1 MAFPDV
7 PVHLQRLEQS
17 AVKAAQKGMRMMNGI
32 DTFAVIGG
40 DLRSAYLA
48 GLLAEDGYKVITSGF
63 DSTDLPPCVTG
74 CTNPAQAVSLADCVI
89 LPLPVT
95 TDDSTIN
102 APFSRMRI
110 SLDQVLNPL
119 LKRQYLVGGSVSDC
133 VRREVEARGLM
144 IDDYFKR
151 EELAVHN
158 AVPHGGRGY
167 PAGDGRTSRHHR
179 RRALPDHRLRP
190 GGPRAVPA
198 AGCARREGDGGRT
211 EVCRSRLG
219 RSSGLRG
226 GGAFPHAGIRRLRRD
241 FFNTVPSL
249 LFDRPALKALDKGTL
264 LIDLASR
271 PGGVD
276 FNAAAELQIKTI
288 WALSLPGRVARRA
301 QDRSSK
307 PPYSI

>member
-1 MAFPDV
+1 
-7 PVHLQRLEQS
+7 
-17 AVKAAQKGMRMMNGI
+17 MNGI

-110 SLDQVLNPL
+110 SLD
-119 LKRQYLVGGSVSDC
+119 C

-158 AVPHGGRGY
+158 AVPTAEGAIQLAMEELPVTIGGARCLITGY
-167 PAGDGRTSRHHR
+167 GRVGRVLSRLLV
-179 RRALPDHRLRP
+179 ALGAQVTVAARKFADLAWAEAQ
-190 GGPRAVPA
+190 GCRAVELS
-198 AGCARREGDGGRT
+198 RMRESGDYD
-211 EVCRSRLG
+211 V
-219 RSSGLRG
+219 
-226 GGAFPHAGIRRLRRD
+226 I
-241 FFNTVPSL
+241 FNTVPSL
-249 LFDRPALKALDKGTL
+249 LFDRPMLKALDKGTL

-288 WALSLPGRVARRA
+288 WALSLPGRVAPKSAGQIIKTTILNMIREGNA
-301 QDRSSK
+301 
-307 PPYSI
+307 P